1 MILSAGG
8 LGGGRALVLGVAPHW
23 KIGTAVD
30 PESVAL
36 DDSEAERSLL
46 LTKST
51 STWYL
56 PCGSVTVLVFESLP
70 PNESLDVPLTSSCP
84 AAVVPLVMP
93 RVKMYDPEVG
103 TSMKY
108 RYATAKLGL
117 PQPDTSDNP
126 DALPPMASLEPASE
140 GSCPWPLYS
149 PAAGSAS
156 E

>member
-1 MILSAGG
+1 MGM
-8 LGGGRALVLGVAPHW
+8 VPHW
-23 KIGTAVD
+23 KIGTAAD

-36 DDSEAERSLL
+36 DVSAAERSLL

-56 PCGSVTVLVFESLP
+56 PSGSVTVLVFESLP
-70 PNESLDVPLTSSCP
+70 PNDSLDVPLTSSWP
-84 AAVVPLVMP
+84 AAVVPLLMP
-93 RVKMYDPEVG
+93 RLKMYDPEVG

-117 PQPDTSDNP
+117 PQPDMSDKS
-126 DALPPMASLEPASE
+126 DALPPMAPTEPASV
-140 GSCPWPLYS
+140 GTCPWPLYS